1 MSKARDIADLD
12 FNSPDIDGGNI
23 DGATIGGT
31 TPAAGTFT
39 TLNTTGGINAGGQN
53 VSNMNNA
60 TAVSFLSTNGYWV
73 GGTQRM
79 NGSGDLINI
88 GDIGASGNVTSTAQ
102 EPTFTAI
109 CSDSSL
115 TANQY
120 IGGFKFQKTDP
131 SGAGAGV
138 LGGIRMR
145 AEDSVGANA
154 YMQFSTG
161 WSGGMDEERARF
173 TSEGSFLVGTTS
185 SRPAEFSHPDGFSV
199 RADVKGQIQNTV
211 TDAQNAILNRDG
223 SDGQLLLLRR
233 EGAEVG
239 NIRSI
244 SSDSIAIG
252 TGDAGLRFV
261 NGTNRIQP
269 VDMDSGLNSDALTS
283 LGDTNKR
290 FKDFHMSGD
299 ANIGGALNVTGLTTS
314 SELNTSKILMKDGS
328 TTTGGLFH
336 EKHITGAGVSTD
348 VSLFAET
355 GRDIHFMSQGSANI
369 KATVDNFGISA
380 GKLYAVNQETNRFN
394 GANANS
400 YSTSTNLG
408 YSQNNGFHATSGEK
422 LVGTCNI
429 RAYTNYAHF
438 KTNLTANSQMFYFRV
453 KGYFYG
459 YGMNEAVIG
468 GYTHS
473 NNSILNVSTQTVYR
487 ANNNFNLHVYRA
499 PDGGLVLRIQVG
511 HLGYTEGLAFISFS
525 NHADSTTSSTVI
537 LDAIHRDDGN
547 NAY

>member
-109 CSDSSL
+109 CSDTSL

>member
-109 CSDSSL
+109 CSDTSL

-336 EKHITGAGVSTD
+336 EKNITGAGVSTD

-380 GKLYAVNQETNRFN
+380 GKLFAVNQETNRFN